1 MFQDVI
7 SFAALKTNIKK
18 TYILEKNLF
27 KYDKRKKVSVSV
39 KFRFISKLVIN
50 FSVGMA
56 WVYFWH

>member
-50 FSVGMA
+50 FSVVGA